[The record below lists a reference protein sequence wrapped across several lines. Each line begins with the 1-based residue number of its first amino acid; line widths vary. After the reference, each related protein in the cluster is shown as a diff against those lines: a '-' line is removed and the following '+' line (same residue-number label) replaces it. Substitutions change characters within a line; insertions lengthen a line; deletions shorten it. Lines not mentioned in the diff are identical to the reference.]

1 MQFYLWFSWQAS
13 LRSSSS
19 TETSSNVRRR
29 SSIRRDSTAS
39 NQNKE
44 EGEYNCDEN
53 NQNYLMSLDE
63 FRVSQSEPVIG
74 FKTVEWYCI

>member
-1 MQFYLWFSWQAS
+1 M
-13 LRSSSS
+13 
-19 TETSSNVRRR
+19 
-29 SSIRRDSTAS
+29 RRDSTAS
-39 NQNKE
+39 IQKD

>member
-39 NQNKE
+39 IQKD

-63 FRVSQSEPVIG
+63 FRVSHSEPVIG